1 MLFADRQKLSRLI
14 KLAARHYN
22 MFLREYNMFLRVLYQ
37 GCIIWNQL

>member
-22 MFLREYNMFLRVLYQ
+22 MFLRVLYQ
-37 GCIIWNQL
+37 GCIIWNHL